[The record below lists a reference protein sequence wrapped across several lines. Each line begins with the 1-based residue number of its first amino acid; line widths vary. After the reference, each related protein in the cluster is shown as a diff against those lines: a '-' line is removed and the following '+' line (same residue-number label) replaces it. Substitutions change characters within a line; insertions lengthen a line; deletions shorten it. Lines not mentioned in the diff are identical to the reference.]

1 MPYIWSFK
9 MQKRYFYTGFIFTTF
24 MLTLYIV
31 NNGVAIAHRGHD
43 GPKKV
48 FMEEGEALKTMMPEG
63 GKIIKRKEILKKW
76 KYNETLK
83 KWGYSPEEGVYTYFI
98 SKDKE
103 GKLLGILFIRSI
115 EYKHGEIELAIGYD
129 SNGYTKDIKILS
141 CPAKYV
147 TDITENIITNGFLE
161 NFLHLKTDNIIAKS
175 KEYDKEPEDSIQ
187 SLIVKEIKGSAILIK
202 IFQGL

>member
-1 MPYIWSFK
+1 
-9 MQKRYFYTGFIFTTF
+9 MQNKYFHMVFIIATFIFTLHLVST
-24 MLTLYIV
+24 
-31 NNGVAIAHRGHD
+31 GVALAHREHG

-48 FMEEGEALKTMMPEG
+48 FLEEGEALKTMLPEG

-76 KYNETLK
+76 KYNEALK
-83 KWGYSPEEGVYTYFI
+83 KWGYSPKEGVYTYFI

-129 SNGYTKDIKILS
+129 SNGHTKDIKILS
-141 CPAKYV
+141 CPAKYEK
-147 TDITENIITNGFLE
+147 DITDNIITNGFLE

-187 SLIVKEIKGSAILIK
+187 SLIVKEIKGTAILIR
-202 IFQGL
+202 IFQDS